1 MLEHHAGSLVIYF
14 RAVCSCR
21 AAVIFLWSWVTA
33 VWNLIQI
40 LVFILISAIWCVSLL
55 FSALQGSI
63 TKDENK
69 KTASLSMITIK
80 QLYKWIKSYLV
91 CDFKGRLTLLFSWCF
106 SRWVN
111 GRTVPCPWST
121 MCGLA
126 MNYTGDQQTERM
138 TTCPSWHWRRLRSS
152 LWKTWIRLVGRAW
165 GTLYPAGNRSNQ
177 CEAQISRVENLC
189 QINAEM
195 PENQT

>member
-1 MLEHHAGSLVIYF
+1 MKSLTDKESVKGKSHLSSQNHKNTESRKRSSKIILRYF
-14 RAVCSCR
+14 CLNTMQDRWWYISELFAV
-21 AAVIFLWSWVTA
+21 AELQLFFLWSWVTA

-91 CDFKGRLTLLFSWCF
+91 CDFKGRLTLFCF
-106 SRWVN
+106 LDVSP
-111 GRTVPCPWST
+111 G
-121 MCGLA
+121 G
-126 MNYTGDQQTERM
+126 
-138 TTCPSWHWRRLRSS
+138 
-152 LWKTWIRLVGRAW
+152 
-165 GTLYPAGNRSNQ
+165 
-177 CEAQISRVENLC
+177 
-189 QINAEM
+189 
-195 PENQT
+195 